1 MPPENQRFFDVFR
14 GYRKGRLVNPF
25 KINILTMSDMSLVCR
40 SSADLRRFFLFEILR
55 KKLLSCPKSDVN
67 WIGGGE
73 RDSSDVKT
81 QISDVEKLVFCPVSC
96 SF

>member
-1 MPPENQRFFDVFR
+1 
-14 GYRKGRLVNPF
+14 
-25 KINILTMSDMSLVCR
+25 MSDMSLVCR